1 MCDYNTSDLLL
12 PLPLDY
18 PVPPAGGILIA
29 PSLRPPSPP
38 LRDQFAEHA
47 FDSIRRALAILKS
60 EATTNNKFEF
70 PSTPPYPEH
79 TIANQRSAGSHSLY
93 KDVNHSLP
101 LACNGELMH
110 HAFSIGDSQVSL
122 NCTYKKKKKN

>member
-60 EATTNNKFEF
+60 EATDNNKFDF
-70 PSTPPYPEH
+70 PS

-122 NCTYKKKKKN
+122 NCSYKKKIKKLRDI